1 MRRLLLLLLLC
12 APGLALAADP
22 LHGLSRWG
30 TGEYRWFGFA
40 LYQASLWAADD
51 PQQAPLALRLE
62 YRRSLSGA
70 TIAEASVR
78 EMRRLGSD
86 EASLQ
91 RWQRQ
96 MAALFPDVRA
106 GDALLGR
113 YHTGG
118 AEFWFN
124 DRRLGEIADAQFA
137 RQFFAIWLDP
147 QTSAPQ
153 LRAAL
158 LRRSSP

>member
-1 MRRLLLLLLLC
+1 MRRLLLVLLLC
-12 APGLALAADP
+12 ASSLPLAADP

-30 TGEYRWFGFA
+30 SGEYRWFGFA
-40 LYQASLWAADD
+40 VYRASLWAADD
-51 PQQAPLALRLE
+51 PLQAPLALQLE
-62 YRRSLSGA
+62 YRRKLSGA
-70 TIAEASVR
+70 SIAEASVR

-91 RWQRQ
+91 RWHGQ

-113 YHTGG
+113 YQPSG

-124 DRRLGEIADAQFA
+124 GRPLGAIDDPQFA

-147 QTSAPQ
+147 RTSAPQ
-153 LRAAL
+153 LRADL
-158 LRRSSP
+158 LKRSAP